1 MVFRVP
7 IKGWQECAGMGA
19 LGSMPQASDG
29 VNTMSSSAGTDLNYI
44 FVVQP
49 PSEVE
54 STRLCQDFLF
64 WRALTLHQTRAE
76 FQVTGVPKNVS

>member
-19 LGSMPQASDG
+19 VGWSY
-29 VNTMSSSAGTDLNYI
+29 TMSSSAGTDLNYI
-44 FVVQP
+44 CVVQP

-54 STRLCQDFLF
+54 STRLCQDLLF
-64 WRALTLHQTRAE
+64 WRALTLHQTQAE
-76 FQVTGVPKNVS
+76 FQVTGVPKNAS